1 MVVMVRRR
9 STVRFRK
16 GAPVHESFSISSLT
30 AGTRDLP
37 PELPLGVVAAAI
49 TAPGLGVGAW
59 WQLVSFSG
67 TGEPQLA
74 GYVNQDRRAIWEV
87 FLAVRLRAA
96 GGSPP
101 TPARLGVC
109 AGQGMILRGPTH
121 RVAWPVTAAMRS

>member
-1 MVVMVRRR
+1 MRVF
-9 STVRFRK
+9 RFLVLQR
-16 GAPVHESFSISSLT
+16 GRGICPLIC
-30 AGTRDLP
+30 
-37 PELPLGVVAAAI
+37 PLGVVAAAI

-67 TGEPQLA
+67 TREPQLA

-101 TPARLGVC
+101 TPARLGVR
-109 AGQGMILRGPTH
+109 AGQGMILRGTTH
-121 RVAWPVTAAMRS
+121 RMALPVTAAMRS